1 MTRKNKWIVGSIA
14 ALIGLISLPLAVVLL
29 VTASNAIP
37 AAYYLLFTTQPTN
50 QELAGE
56 YVVQLRWGKATLSI
70 HPDYTFQET
79 VVADGKGVQTVV
91 GNWTV
96 KSVDAGHTA
105 EVSLKPYINVQDDD
119 YGQRYDYAT
128 LLFNKPRLGQIFAQF
143 NPDSGSR
150 FEKQSKQEAR

>member
-1 MTRKNKWIVGSIA
+1 MVMTRKSKWIAGSIA
-14 ALIGLISLPLAVVLL
+14 ALIGLISLPLVIVLL
-29 VTASNAIP
+29 FTASNAIP
-37 AAYYLLFTTQPTN
+37 AAYYLLFTTQPTT

-56 YVVQLRWGKATLSI
+56 YMVQLRWGKATLLI

-79 VVADGKGVQTVV
+79 IVADGKGIQTII

-105 EVSLKPYINVQDDD
+105 EVSMKPYINVQDDG
-119 YGQRYDYAT
+119 YGQRYDDAT
-128 LLFNKPRLGQIFAQF
+128 LLFNKPRLGQIFAEL

-150 FEKQSKQEAR
+150 FEKQPQ

>member
-1 MTRKNKWIVGSIA
+1 MVMTRKSRWIIGSIA
-14 ALIGLISLPLAVVLL
+14 ALIGLIGLPLALVV
-29 VTASNAIP
+29 TSNTIP
-37 AAYYLLFTTQPTN
+37 AAYYLLFTTRPAD

-56 YVVQLRWGKATLSI
+56 YMVQLRWGKATLSI

-79 VVADGKGVQTVV
+79 VAADGKGLQTVV

-96 KSVDAGHTA
+96 KTIDAGHTA

-119 YGQRYDYAT
+119 YGQKYEEAT
-128 LLFNKPRLGQIFAQF
+128 LLFNKPRLGQIFAEF

-150 FEKQSKQEAR
+150 FKKQPR